1 MGLFIQCSLV
11 LSVFCLSPAQ
21 DVPEY
26 MTHYGP
32 NPARRFLALQTHMPT
47 KQGNV
52 PHIHPQEQPITQPK
66 VKVDA
71 AQLQREGQ
79 ELLDLAQSL
88 QADIDSLNH
97 GLHPKDTVNKL
108 KRIQKLAKHLREEI
122 AP

>member
-1 MGLFIQCSLV
+1 MGLFIPCSLV

-21 DVPEY
+21 DVPEF
-26 MTHYGP
+26 MAHYGP

-52 PHIHPQEQPITQPK
+52 PHIQPQEQPIAQPK
-66 VKVDA
+66 VKLDA

-97 GLHPKDTVNKL
+97 GLHPKDTVDKL
-108 KRIQKLAKHLREEI
+108 KRIQKLAKNLRGEI